1 MQYHGFVSKFDD
13 GLWYTEGQWPQPR
26 SKPSNKNSAFMSIIS
41 LSLYFKT
48 SKSESNPLTDSH
60 NLQWEKNKSIE
71 KLLVIFYPVWHFNKH
86 KGGFPCYN
94 NGGVS

>member
-1 MQYHGFVSKFDD
+1 MGLLANSTMGFGTLRVN
-13 GLWYTEGQWPQPR
+13 GLSRVPNPPTR
-26 SKPSNKNSAFMSIIS
+26 ISAFMSIIS

-60 NLQWEKNKSIE
+60 HLQWEKNKSIE